1 MNRDQFTDL
10 RDLPDK
16 VIASDIEFLPDKAI
30 STTLSFDQVEVENGL
45 GYELVL
51 NGSYI
56 PNIPALK
63 FNFVVKGVGAICR
76 IEINGVVH
84 KPIGRTHKHAL
95 IDENCPRKNLP
106 HADARPDLDLHT
118 HTPRQIWETVCQ
130 ESGILH
136 TGKFVEPK

>member
-1 MNRDQFTDL
+1 MNRDQFTEL

-63 FNFVVKGVGAICR
+63 FNFVVNGVGAICR

-84 KPIGRTHKHAL
+84 KPVGRTHKHAL

-106 HADARPDLDLHT
+106 HADASSRFRFAHSHATANLGNSMSRIRHPT
-118 HTPRQIWETVCQ
+118 Y
-130 ESGILH
+130 
-136 TGKFVEPK
+136 GKVR